1 MRFTGLAQD
10 TCADVGQKILDHCDK
25 NDDHKISWKEAKKC
39 GAPKKWKKKFMKIAG
54 ADKQI
59 DQGEFLGACRSGK
72 FQ

>member
-54 ADKQI
+54 ADK
-59 DQGEFLGACRSGK
+59 
-72 FQ
+72 